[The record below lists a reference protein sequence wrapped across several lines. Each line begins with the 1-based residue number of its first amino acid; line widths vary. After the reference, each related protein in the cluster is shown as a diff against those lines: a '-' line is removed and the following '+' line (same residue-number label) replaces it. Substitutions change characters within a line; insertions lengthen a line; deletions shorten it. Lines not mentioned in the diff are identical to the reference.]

1 MKKIT
6 LNYQIW
12 VRCSQEIEVPDDYVI
27 PTDKSDYDLFIDL
40 RSKYPDHEVW
50 DTIPDSDADG
60 CIDLDE
66 HAGFITGYGLDIQEE
81 GKVYRSDF
89 SIEIN

>member
-12 VRCSQEIEVPDDYVI
+12 VRCSQEIEVPDDYVV
-27 PTDKSDYDLFIDL
+27 PTDKSGYAEFQDL
-40 RSKYPDHEVW
+40 REKYPDHEVW

-89 SIEIN
+89 SIETN